1 MDDKLALRISQ
12 AGMRF
17 IAQMTIYNSGD
28 FERLRQ
34 YIEESYHPD
43 VLVQE
48 SLEDRLAIFRE
59 QYATIGKVRIKQVVG
74 SGKHHVIV
82 VLGTE
87 REDGYLINEMQVEED
102 YPHRII
108 VFGDVDEE

>member
-43 VLVQE
+43 MLAQE
-48 SLEDRLAIFRE
+48 SVEDRLAIFRE
-59 QYATIGKVRIKQVVG
+59 QYDTIGKVRVRQVVAT
-74 SGKHHVIV
+74 GKHQVVV
-82 VLGTE
+82 VLETE
-87 REDGYLINEMQVEED
+87 REEGFLVNEMQVEED
-102 YPHRII
+102 YPHRIT
-108 VFGDVDEE
+108 VFGDVDE